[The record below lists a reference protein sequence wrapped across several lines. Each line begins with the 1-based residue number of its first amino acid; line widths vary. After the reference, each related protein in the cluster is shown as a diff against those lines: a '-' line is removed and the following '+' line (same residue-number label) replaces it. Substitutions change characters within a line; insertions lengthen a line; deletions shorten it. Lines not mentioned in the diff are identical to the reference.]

1 MNRYQEDILEIYN
14 SLTIL
19 DETLPVVVSYN
30 KDLKSVYM
38 KQRGIIVNIPLLNH
52 YCFKLNKIKKTI
64 LLPKDFDSIMGQMKK
79 LIESGITNYDRIL
92 ISPEDYGFRVF
103 RRVSSLN
110 YEPIEVADIQIVTSN
125 WWLFRLIIKFKYRKY
140 LR

>member
-1 MNRYQEDILEIYN
+1 
-14 SLTIL
+14 
-19 DETLPVVVSYN
+19 
-30 KDLKSVYM
+30 M

-79 LIESGITNYDRIL
+79 LIESGIANYDRLL

-110 YEPIEVADIQIVTSN
+110 YEPIEIADIQIVTSN